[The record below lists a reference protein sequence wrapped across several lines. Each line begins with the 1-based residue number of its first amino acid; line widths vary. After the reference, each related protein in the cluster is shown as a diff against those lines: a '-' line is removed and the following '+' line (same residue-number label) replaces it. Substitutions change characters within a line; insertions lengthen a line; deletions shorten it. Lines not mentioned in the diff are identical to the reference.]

1 MANLSRGLRD
11 LLLTVPKFLLLILR
25 LLADPRVSTAD
36 KAMLAAA
43 AAYTLSPFDLIPD
56 FLPWIGH
63 LDDLFLL
70 ALAIDRLIGRAGPQ
84 LVLEHWD
91 GSEDA
96 LEVLCGS
103 LDDLARRLPVEV
115 RRRLTATVEDR

>member
-1 MANLSRGLRD
+1 MRD
-11 LLLTVPKFLLLILR
+11 LLLTIPKFVLLILR

-36 KAMLAAA
+36 KAILAVA

-70 ALAIDRLIGRAGPQ
+70 ALAIDRLIVRAGPE

-91 GSEDA
+91 GPEEA
-96 LEVLCGS
+96 IELLCGS
-103 LDDLARRLPVEV
+103 VDDLARRLPVEV

>member
-1 MANLSRGLRD
+1 MPNLSRGLRD
-11 LLLTVPKFLLLILR
+11 LLLTIPKFLLLILR
-25 LLADPRVSTAD
+25 LLADPRVSTGD
-36 KAMLAAA
+36 KAILAAA

-70 ALAIDRLIGRAGPQ
+70 ALAIDRLIVRAGPEV
-84 LVLEHWD
+84 VLEHWD

-96 LEVLCGS
+96 LELLCGS
-103 LDDLARRLPVEV
+103 VDELARRLPVEV